1 MYASTT
7 QACPLPLLAV
17 LCPIPAATCPL
28 CRLISSW
35 SFVAP
40 ADLEF
45 SVNITATKAV
55 QLDDISVRLAPTNH
69 TAQMMCGM
77 GTEGSY
83 LHDIGWNWDM
93 TMGNNRLWI
102 GRVESGVRVSTIAGP
117 DASVQ
122 SAAMSLWAG
131 VFLPARFRH
140 ALGEPQVI
148 LPSVQRAITQ

>member
-1 MYASTT
+1 MST
-7 QACPLPLLAV
+7 
-17 LCPIPAATCPL
+17 
-28 CRLISSW
+28 
-35 SFVAP
+35 FVAP

-93 TMGNNRLWI
+93 TMGNNRLWM

-122 SAAMSLWAG
+122 SARCRCG
-131 VFLPARFRH
+131 
-140 ALGEPQVI
+140 QVYFY
-148 LPSVQRAITQ
+148 PRGSGTHWENPR